1 MGNFFTRKKKII
13 GGLLALLITAT
24 GIFAFDEN
32 NKYFLIAKN
41 LDLFAAFYH
50 ELDTYYVDDLPPEKT
65 IRKGMEAILDDTD
78 PYTDFIAEDNLDELK
93 YMATGKYG
101 GVGASIVTNGE
112 WTSITDVYP
121 GSPMDKANVKPGD
134 IMESMD
140 GHSLKNIPQ
149 DSISRMLKGTP
160 GTPLDIVFRN
170 PVTNAVT
177 TKRIV
182 RQEINVKAVSYSGF
196 VKNDIGYIKMTQFTE
211 NSGNMVRKAFEQLK
225 QQNPSMKGVIL
236 DLRGNPG
243 GLLDEAVIVAN
254 TFVDK
259 NKLIVSTR
267 GKVKNWDRSYE
278 TTGNPA
284 DDHIPLAVLTNHSSA
299 SASEIVAGSIQDL
312 DRGIIVGQRSYGKG
326 LVQTTRPLP
335 YNAKLKVTT
344 AKYYTPSGRCIQ
356 AIDYSH
362 RNDDGSVDYVADSL
376 RKTFKTA
383 SGRVVKDGGGIEPDA
398 KVDPTYLSQVAVSLL
413 RKQYI
418 FDYATQYYY
427 SHPKIATAASFNL
440 TDQEFNEFERFLDNK
455 DYSYKT
461 RSEDAL
467 ESFKTTA
474 RKEKYYDAVSK
485 DLEVLEQK
493 LKHDKKQDLLKNK
506 DEIKRLLEEEIVNRY
521 YMQEGRIAKSL
532 TADNE
537 VNKAISLLLNQPSYK
552 KILSTTATN

>member
-1 MGNFFTRKKKII
+1 MGNFLTRKKKLVCGILV
-13 GGLLALLITAT
+13 LLSTAT

-32 NKYFLIAKN
+32 NKYFLIVKN
-41 LDLFAAFYH
+41 LDIFAAFYR

-65 IRKGMEAILDDTD
+65 IQKGIEAILDETD
-78 PYTDFIAEDNLDELK
+78 PYTDFIAEENLDELK

-101 GVGASIVTNGE
+101 GVGASINTNGE
-112 WTSITDVYP
+112 WTSITDIYP

-134 IMESMD
+134 IIESMD
-140 GHSLKNIPQ
+140 GKSMKNIAQ
-149 DSISRMLKGTP
+149 DSISKLLKGTP
-160 GTPLDIVFRN
+160 GTTIDIVFRH
-170 PVTNAVT
+170 PLTNATT
-177 TKRIV
+177 TKKIA
-182 RQEINVKAVSYSGF
+182 RQEINVKPVSYSGF

-211 NSGNMVRKAFEQLK
+211 NSGDMVRKAFEQLK
-225 QQNPSMKGVIL
+225 RTNPGIKGIIL
-236 DLRGNPG
+236 DLRSNPG

-267 GKVKNWDRSYE
+267 GKVKNWDRTYE
-278 TTGNPA
+278 TSGAPA
-284 DDHIPLAVLTNHSSA
+284 DLHIPLAVLTNHSSA
-299 SASEIVAGSIQDL
+299 SAAEIVAGSMQDL

-326 LVQTTRPLP
+326 LVQTTRSLP
-335 YNAKLKVTT
+335 YNTKLKVTT

-362 RNDDGSVDYVADSL
+362 RGEDGSVDYVADSM
-376 RKTFKTA
+376 RKSFKTI
-383 SGRVVKDGGGIEPDA
+383 SGRTVKDGGGIEPDA
-398 KVDPTYLSQVAVSLL
+398 KVDPTYLSPVAVSLL
-413 RKQYI
+413 RKQFI

-427 SHPKIATAASFNL
+427 SHPKIAAATAFSFS
-440 TDQEFNEFERFLDNK
+440 DADFEDFERFLENK

-485 DLEVLEQK
+485 DLEELEQK

-506 DEIKRLLEEEIVNRY
+506 EEIKRLLEEEIVNRY
-521 YMQEGRIAKSL
+521 YMMEGRIAKGLQS
-532 TADNE
+532 DNE
-537 VNKAISLLLNQPSYK
+537 VNKAIALLLDQPAYK
-552 KILSTTATN
+552 KLLTPAK